1 MIKSKIIESI
11 RGYLIAQEPDQD
23 SNGKFHFKRIEV
35 ACSEVFDTMLLA
47 LFTEDIKGF
56 ESSFVK
62 DYRNQAITRNNGLN
76 YLAINDSFVSL
87 PEGRGVWYVKP
98 SGSQSPIPRS
108 GSNHIGILASLPVGD
123 IVNNSVWKTGYV
135 NNTQKILIEHLGESV
150 YAMTSRW
157 DYGLVR
163 QFTAY
168 ADTEDVHILK
178 YDLFVNQVL
187 QWFGYGK
194 KQLDNVNNNA

>member
-1 MIKSKIIESI
+1 MIKNKIIESI
-11 RGYLIAQEPDQD
+11 RGYLVGREPDGD
-23 SNGKFHFKRIEV
+23 SNGVISYPRVAV

-62 DYRNQAITRNNGLN
+62 DYINQPIVRLGDVN
-76 YLAINDSFVSL
+76 YLAINDPFVSL

-98 SGSQSPIPRS
+98 SGSQSPLPRT
-108 GSNHIGILASLPVGD
+108 GSHHSGILASLPVGD
-123 IVNNSVWKTGYV
+123 ILNSSLWKTGYIGDAQ
-135 NNTQKILIEHLGESV
+135 NIIIENIGDSI
-150 YAMTSRW
+150 YAMTTRW

-163 QFTAY
+163 QFSAY
-168 ADTEDVHILK
+168 AETEDVHILK

-187 QWFGYGK
+187 QWFGK
-194 KQLDNVNNNA
+194 RPLDDANNNA

>member
-11 RGYLIAQEPDQD
+11 RGYLIGQEPTSD
-23 SNGKFHFKRIEV
+23 SAGKVNYQRIAV

-47 LFTEDIKGF
+47 LFSEDIKGF

-62 DYRNQAITRNNGLN
+62 DYTNQPIIRLGEVN
-76 YLAINDSFVSL
+76 YLAINDSFVAL

-98 SGSQSPIPRS
+98 SGSQSPLPRS
-108 GSNHIGILASLPVGD
+108 GSHHRGILASLPVGD
-123 IVNNSVWKTGYV
+123 ILNASVWKTGFIGAD
-135 NNTQKILIEHLGESV
+135 QKIIIENIGDSI
-150 YAMTSRW
+150 YAMTTRW

-163 QFTAY
+163 QFSAY
-168 ADTEDVHILK
+168 GETEDVHILK

-187 QWFGYGK
+187 QWFGK
-194 KQLDNVNNNA
+194 RPLSPANDNS

>member
-11 RGYLIAQEPDQD
+11 RGYLLGKEPDTN
-23 SNGKFHFKRIEV
+23 SNSIASYPRIAV

-47 LFTEDIKGF
+47 LFSEDIKGF

-62 DYRNQAITRNNGLN
+62 DYTNQPIVRLNGMN

-98 SGSQSPIPRS
+98 SGSQSPLPRS
-108 GSNHIGILASLPVGD
+108 GSHHRGILASLPVGD
-123 IVNNSVWKTGYV
+123 ILNNSVWKTGFIGAD
-135 NNTQKILIEHLGESV
+135 QRIIIENIGDSIN
-150 YAMTSRW
+150 AMTTRW

-168 ADTEDVHILK
+168 AETEDVKILK
-178 YDLFVNQVL
+178 YDFFVNQVL
-187 QWFGYGK
+187 QWFGK
-194 KQLDNVNNNA
+194 RPLSPANDNA